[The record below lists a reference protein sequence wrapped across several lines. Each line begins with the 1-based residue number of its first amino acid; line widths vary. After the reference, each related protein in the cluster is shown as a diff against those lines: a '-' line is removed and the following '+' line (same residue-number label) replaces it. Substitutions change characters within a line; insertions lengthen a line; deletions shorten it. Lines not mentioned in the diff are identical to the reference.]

1 MDTQFSLRIFQA
13 VVNERSFTR
22 AGERLGRTQSAI
34 SQAIHRLEEE
44 LGETLLDRSG
54 RDLLLT
60 DAGRVVF
67 EAACRQENLN
77 QELMQ
82 QLQELR
88 NKSVGR
94 ITLGA
99 NESMT
104 FYLLPLLI
112 RFRRQYPKVKVVVR
126 RSRSSELP
134 ENMLRGDVDFGISSH
149 LPRDERFD
157 AISITKDHLSFV
169 VSPGHRLAS
178 RDEISIRDLSME
190 SFIAHNVSSPYRDKV
205 IQAFTDARVDL
216 NMDLE
221 MPSIEGINM
230 MVQAGEGVAFL
241 PHLCV
246 QRDLEMGL
254 LKEIKVKELS
264 QEREIY
270 LLRIEKKPL
279 SHAAE
284 AFLGVI
290 NGK

>member
-1 MDTQFSLRIFQA
+1 MDPQFSLRIFQA

-34 SQAIHRLEEE
+34 SQAIHRLEED

-60 DAGRVVF
+60 DAGKVVF

-77 QELMQ
+77 QELMH

-104 FYLLPLLI
+104 PYLLPLLV
-112 RFRRQYPKVKVVVR
+112 RFRRRYPKVKVVVR

-134 ENMLRGDVDFGISSH
+134 ENMLRGDVDFGFSSH
-149 LPRDERFD
+149 LPKDERFD
-157 AISITKDHLSFV
+157 AISIARDHLSFV
-169 VSPGHRLAS
+169 VAPNHRLAS

-190 SFIAHNVSSPYRDKV
+190 SFIAHNVNSPYREKV
-205 IQAFTDARVDL
+205 IQTFTDSRVDL

-221 MPSIEGINM
+221 MPSIEGIRL

-241 PHLCV
+241 PYLCV
-246 QRDLEMGL
+246 KSDLEAGL
-254 LKEIKVKELS
+254 LKEVKVQELWH
-264 QEREIY
+264 EREIY

-284 AFLGVI
+284 AFLSVI
-290 NGK
+290 KG

>member
-60 DAGRVVF
+60 DAGKVVF

-77 QELMQ
+77 MELMQ

-112 RFRRQYPKVKVVVR
+112 RFRRQYPKIKVVVR

-134 ENMLRGDVDFGISSH
+134 ENMLRGDVDFGFSSH

-157 AISITKDHLSFV
+157 AISIAKDHLSFV
-169 VSPGHRLAS
+169 VAPGHRLAN
-178 RDEISIRDLSME
+178 REEISIRDLSLE
-190 SFIAHNVSSPYRDKV
+190 SFIAHNVASPYRERV
-205 IQAFTDARVDL
+205 IQTFTDARVDL

-284 AFLGVI
+284 AFLSVI
-290 NGK
+290 RD